1 MAAEPVLRVQDLYK
15 SFPVRG
21 RGGSVVEAVR
31 GVSFDLG
38 RGEILGLVGETG
50 CGKSTIVRCLAGL
63 TRPSAGRLLLDG
75 EDLSRLSS
83 KGWRAARRR
92 LQVVFQNPY
101 LSLDPRMT
109 VLEIVREPLVIHH
122 IGGRE
127 QSSLE
132 SRAVLES
139 VGIGSGELGKR
150 PAQLSG
156 GQRQRVAIARALVLN
171 PEVLIFDEP
180 VSALDVSVQAQ
191 VINLVMDLQAQ
202 RHVSCLIVL
211 HDLAVASQMCDRVAV
226 IYRGRIVERGT
237 AEQVLNHPLH
247 PYTRG
252 LLGAVPRLGVSVAT
266 GSDGQLLQ
274 GAADGAAADRAG
286 CRFRS
291 RCHLSQGAQV
301 CQDAEPQLRPL
312 GSGQMVACHLADQP
326 APTGSAVAG
335 GADERW
341 KS

>member
-1 MAAEPVLRVQDLYK
+1 VATEPVLQVDDLYK
-15 SFPVRG
+15 SFAVRG
-21 RGGSVVEAVR
+21 AAHSVVEAVR
-31 GVSFDLG
+31 GVSFDLD

-63 TRPSAGRLLLDG
+63 TQPSAGRIRLDG
-75 EDLSRLSS
+75 EELSRLSA

-122 IGGRE
+122 IGDRE
-127 QSSLE
+127 QSVAE
-132 SRAVLES
+132 TRAVLES
-139 VGIGSGELGKR
+139 VGIGSGEFGKR

-191 VINLVMDLQAQ
+191 VINLVMDLQRQ
-202 RHVSCLIVL
+202 RQVSCLIVL

-226 IYRGRIVERGT
+226 IYRGRIVEQGT

-252 LLGAVPRLGVSVAT
+252 LLAAVPRLGVSVAT
-266 GSDGQLLQ
+266 GGDGHLLQ
-274 GAADGAAADRAG
+274 GSADGMAADRAG

-291 RCHLSQGAQV
+291 RCPLSQGAQI
-301 CQDAEPQLRPL
+301 CEEAEPQLRPA
-312 GSGQMVACHLADQP
+312 GSGQVVACHLADQP
-326 APTGSAVAG
+326 VPTGSVVAG
-335 GADERW
+335 GADESR
-341 KS
+341 K

>member
-1 MAAEPVLRVQDLYK
+1 MATEPVLQVDDLYK
-15 SFPVRG
+15 SFAVRG
-21 RGGSVVEAVR
+21 AAHSVVEAVR

-63 TRPSAGRLLLDG
+63 THPSAGTIRLGG
-75 EDLSRLSS
+75 EELAGQNA
-83 KGWRAARRR
+83 KGWRAQRRR

-109 VLEIVREPLVIHH
+109 VLEIVREPLIIHH
-122 IGGRE
+122 IGDRE
-127 QSSLE
+127 QSLVE

-139 VGIGSGELGKR
+139 VGIGPGELAKR

-191 VINLVMDLQAQ
+191 VINLVMDLQRQ

-226 IYRGRIVERGT
+226 IYRGRIVEQGT
-237 AEQVLNHPLH
+237 AEQVLNQPLH

-252 LLGAVPRLGVSVAT
+252 LLAAVPRLGVSVTT
-266 GSDGQLLQ
+266 GSGAHLLQ
-274 GAADGAAADRAG
+274 GSADGMAIDRAG

-291 RCHLSQGAQV
+291 RCPLSQGAQI
-301 CQDAEPQLRPL
+301 CEGAEPQLRRL
-312 GSGQMVACHLADQP
+312 GSGQAVACHLADKSV
-326 APTGSAVAG
+326 PTGSGAAA
-335 GADERW
+335 GADESRTY
-341 KS
+341 